1 MQASFSQ
8 IDLGLLISENYLTF
22 LLLGGLLVMMYAY
35 RDIRLPAT
43 RNFLFIILVLFL
55 MSIANNLERWA
66 ALSPDRRTMRIAM
79 SVLHYCL
86 QPCVIWLELII
97 IIPRTARNHRQKIF
111 LLSLPLIV
119 NTIIYLIA
127 PWAGELVFWYKEDY
141 TFCRGPLGHSIY
153 IVTFFYLVLLLL
165 MSWHFLQQNDR
176 RKATILFFLV
186 FSGVLTGLLEGM
198 NLITGY
204 IDEVFALGAFLYY
217 MYLVTVHEL
226 EMRASLAKKEL
237 ELSEEKVKRLQ
248 EQIRPHFIFNS
259 LHIIKSLIRTNPEKA
274 IQGVEDFSEY
284 LQANLKVMTTNKLI
298 PFEDELDHIKAFV
311 FLALAD
317 ESKGITVKYDIQEQY
332 FLVPPLTIEPLVENA
347 IQHGVP
353 KGGTVVLSTCT
364 ERNAYRITVADDG
377 RGMNRAGTETTK
389 PRSGISLENVKTR
402 LAIQCNGTLEIESS
416 DRGTVVSVRIPKSRE
431 NESANPAVQGGQ
443 KP

>member
-1 MQASFSQ
+1 MAAFSLR
-8 IDLGLLISENYLTF
+8 DLGLLISENYLTF
-22 LLLGGLLVMMYAY
+22 LLLGGLLVVMYAY
-35 RDIRLPAT
+35 RDIHLPAT

-55 MSIANNLERWA
+55 MSIANSLEQWA
-66 ALSPDRRTMRIAM
+66 VLSPDRRTMRIAM

-97 IIPRTARNHRQKIF
+97 IIPRTDRNYNRKIF

-127 PWAGELVFWYKEDY
+127 PWAGELVFWYREDY
-141 TFCRGPLGHSIY
+141 AFCRGPLGYSIY
-153 IVTFFYLVLLLL
+153 IVTFFYLILLLQ
-165 MSWHFLQQNDR
+165 MSLHFLRQNER
-176 RKATILFFLV
+176 RKAIILFFLV
-186 FSGVLTGLLEGM
+186 FSGVLTGILEGM

-204 IDEVFALGAFLYY
+204 IDEAFALGAFLYY

-237 ELSEEKVKRLQ
+237 ELSEEKVKLLQ

-259 LHIIKSLIRTNPEKA
+259 LHIIKSLIRTDPEKA
-274 IQGVEDFSEY
+274 IQGVEDFSDY
-284 LQANLKVMTTNKLI
+284 LQANLEVMTTNKLI
-298 PFEDELDHIKAFV
+298 PFEDELDHIRAFV
-311 FLALAD
+311 SLALAD
-317 ESKGITVKYDIQEQY
+317 ESKGITVAYDIQEQY

-353 KGGTVVLSTCT
+353 KGGTVVLSTCL
-364 ERNAYRITVADDG
+364 EGNAYRITVSDDG
-377 RGMNRAGTETTK
+377 RGMNRSGAETAK

-402 LAIQCNGTLEIESS
+402 LAIQCSGTLEIESG
-416 DRGTVVSVRIPKSRE
+416 DRGTVVTVRIPKSRK
-431 NESANPAVQGGQ
+431 NEAAVPAVQGGQ
-443 KP
+443 MP